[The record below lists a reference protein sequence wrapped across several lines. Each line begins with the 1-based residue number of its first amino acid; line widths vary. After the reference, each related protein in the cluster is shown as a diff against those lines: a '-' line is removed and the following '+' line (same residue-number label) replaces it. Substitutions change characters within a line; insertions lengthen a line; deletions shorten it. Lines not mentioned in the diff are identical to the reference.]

1 MGRKLWRG
9 LRTHRWAHVGANEG
23 RPKKNVALCKKAM
36 SPFWMYDESVPT
48 NWWTE
53 VFLEARAS
61 LIQGGHSPTGFPTG
75 SPTSSQIGFPTGP
88 PTGRPSITFGSLF
101 TGIGA
106 GHEALRGV
114 PHQWIFA
121 VECDR
126 YCCDVL
132 RQLPTGPSL
141 LLQQKVETVDMDM
154 LPPVASFRIALG
166 GNSRRESA
174 LPFRGP
180 RKIGPA
186 VPTLT
191 FGPTSTPKP

>member
-1 MGRKLWRG
+1 MPAD
-9 LRTHRWAHVGANEG
+9 T
-23 RPKKNVALCKKAM
+23 

-61 LIQGGHSPTGFPTG
+61 LIQGGDSPTGLPTG
-75 SPTSSQIGFPTGP
+75 LPTSFPTSSQIGFPTGFPTGP
-88 PTGRPSITFGSLF
+88 PTAHPSITFGSLF

-114 PHQWIFA
+114 QHEWIFA

-141 LLQQKVETVDMDM
+141 LLQQKVETVDMPYD
-154 LPPVASFRIALG
+154 LESLELILEDAPETLEFLREIIVSATPEQSFPGPPSKGR
-166 GNSRRESA
+166 
-174 LPFRGP
+174 
-180 RKIGPA
+180 
-186 VPTLT
+186 
-191 FGPTSTPKP
+191 